1 MFFKPIYFLILF
13 FACNC
18 LAYGHETGYSGISAD
33 AAKNLIK
40 KEKAVLVDVRT
51 AEEYEDGHINGAIS
65 IPYTEIYDL
74 AEKTIPDKNTKVI
87 VYCSNGGRSI
97 IAARRFAVL
106 GYKNVYDLGGFRDF
120 KDKIEK

>member
-1 MFFKPIYFLILF
+1 MC
-13 FACNC
+13 AQQAGC
-18 LAYGHETGYSGISAD
+18 SGISAD
-33 AAKNLIK
+33 GAKTLIK
-40 KEKAVLVDVRT
+40 EENAVLIDVRT
-51 AEEYEDGHINGAIS
+51 AEEYKEGHLNGALS

-74 AEKTIPDKNTKVI
+74 AEKTIPDKNTKII

-97 IAARRFAVL
+97 IAARRFALL

>member
-1 MFFKPIYFLILF
+1 
-13 FACNC
+13 
-18 LAYGHETGYSGISAD
+18 LAYGHETGYSEISDD
-33 AAKNLIK
+33 AVKNLIK
-40 KEKAVLVDVRT
+40 KGKAVLVDVRT
-51 AEEYEDGHINGAIS
+51 AEEYEKDHINGAIS

-106 GYKNVYDLGGFRDF
+106 GYKNIYDLGGFQDF